1 MDAINQMIIWLEA
14 NWGTAI
20 FGTVSLGTVVTTLVV
35 LVKQWIG
42 NKAQGTKY
50 EAMWNS
56 SQDTISKWATLYEAE
71 RAKSAEV
78 SHENAFLKASQTVMF
93 DALTKMALASKL
105 DSDDKVSI
113 VANIERLKLME
124 PTEIIENVKQTSE
137 TVMTNAAEE
146 LNENPAQTVVNVI
159 NSAGSLL
166 DKYTTKKE

>member
-1 MDAINQMIIWLEA
+1 MDAIDQMIIWLEA
-14 NWGTAI
+14 NWGTAV
-20 FGTVSLGTVVTTLVV
+20 FGTLSLGTVVTTLVV

-50 EAMWNS
+50 EAMWNK
-56 SQDTISKWATLYEAE
+56 SQDTLLKWSALYEAE

-124 PTEIIENVKQTSE
+124 PAEIIKNVKETSE
-137 TVMTNAAEE
+137 TVMTNVAQE
-146 LNENPAQTVVNVI
+146 LNENPAQTVANVI
-159 NSAGSLL
+159 NSASSLL